1 MNSSLFRLAAARVYS
16 RICGSTLSVRGR
28 SNHIAL
34 ADSIRRHARIRI
46 CGNGNYLEIGRGCR
60 LWDLNLEIIG
70 DSHHVTVGAGCEIRG
85 GHWLLEDRASRLT
98 VGAGT
103 SMIGDV
109 LVASEGRA
117 IVLGEDCM
125 LGAGVEIRCS
135 DGHSILEQPNRV
147 RINPPA
153 DVVLGAHV
161 WLGAAVRVLKGV
173 TIGANSIVAAGA
185 IVTRDVPAG
194 CVAVGIPARVARTGV
209 TWDRA
214 RLAAEPVQAP
224 PASLLV

>member
-1 MNSSLFRLAAARVYS
+1 
-16 RICGSTLSVRGR
+16 
-28 SNHIAL
+28 
-34 ADSIRRHARIRI
+34 
-46 CGNGNYLEIGRGCR
+46 
-60 LWDLNLEIIG
+60 
-70 DSHHVTVGAGCEIRG
+70 
-85 GHWLLEDRASRLT
+85 
-98 VGAGT
+98 
-103 SMIGDV
+103 MIGDV

-135 DGHSILEQPNRV
+135 DGHSILEQTSRV

-173 TIGANSIVAAGA
+173 TIGANSVVAAGA
-185 IVTRDVPAG
+185 IVTRDVAAG

-214 RLAAEPVQAP
+214 RIAADPAQAA
-224 PASLLV
+224 ASLLV